1 MPNSPRRRPRDGKKN
16 DIIIRGKRGVL
27 FIIFFLFRFVEEYEF
42 FSGGEMGG
50 WVGGWVGSCR
60 GL

>member
-50 WVGGWVGSCR
+50 WVGG
-60 GL
+60 